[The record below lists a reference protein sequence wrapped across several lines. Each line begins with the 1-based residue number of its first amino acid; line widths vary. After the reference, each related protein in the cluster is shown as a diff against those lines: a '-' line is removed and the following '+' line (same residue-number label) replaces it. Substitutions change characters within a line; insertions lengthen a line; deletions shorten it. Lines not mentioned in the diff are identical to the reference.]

1 MVEIGDVVPIGRLEK
16 GDIFRFD
23 PAMADEDPE
32 REYVVVLELRGDPR
46 PWGKVD
52 VTPIGTGLAFPPINS
67 IQASD
72 TVRLVNRVPEWMR
85 PVPVDSLSKGDRFV
99 VPPAPGEAVLPE
111 DYSTI
116 LTPAGAGGAKA
127 RARTQDGRSFNVPG
141 NIEVIRISP
150 E

>member
-1 MVEIGDVVPIGRLEK
+1 MVEIGDVVPIGRLAK

-32 REYVVVLELRGDPR
+32 REYVVVGELRVDPR
-46 PWGKVD
+46 PWDRVD

-67 IQASD
+67 IEAGD

-85 PVPVDSLSKGDRFV
+85 PVPVGSLSKGDRFV
-99 VPPAPGEAVLPE
+99 VPPPPGETVLSE

-116 LTPAGAGGAKA
+116 LTPAGVGRTKA
-127 RARTQDGRSFNVPG
+127 QARTQDGRKFNVPG
-141 NIEVIRISP
+141 NMEVIRISP